1 MRTRLLNEDL
11 STASSMSILG
21 FTGPGSA
28 VGFDCLVRS
37 RRPFL
42 PSGVQAAVAIGVSFV
57 DDSLTYVSITSCRKA
72 ALSLQEPLPPLS
84 SPSIIDRSCL
94 PPALLL
100 LPFSSF
106 SLSASCALAVFTS
119 VVFALLCD
127 GTGRDDMGRDGTLRD
142 GTGRTGPADG
152 TDVEPRRVDT
162 ISQVSFPERCVVRH

>member
-162 ISQVSFPERCVVRH
+162 ISQVPLPERCVVIQ